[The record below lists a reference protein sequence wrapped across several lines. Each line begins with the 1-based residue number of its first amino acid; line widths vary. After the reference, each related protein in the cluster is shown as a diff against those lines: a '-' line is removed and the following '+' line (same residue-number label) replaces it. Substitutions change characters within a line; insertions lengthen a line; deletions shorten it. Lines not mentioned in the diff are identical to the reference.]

1 MLNHRFYILKVCV
14 PSFLIFIP
22 EYLKKELSCG
32 NICPSDYLPIFV
44 VIDRVNEV
52 KPIICLTR
60 QYAIKER
67 NTLRINNN
75 NNKKALIS
83 SKLAYQFEIIKDE
96 EVNQL
101 RINFVNG
108 NNEDI
113 LTENVKCT
121 FDLLLQSICE
131 YLFENLSH
139 VPDES
144 EALEYLQNTIN
155 EINRISG
162 EKNDLS
168 KLLLTSDKLKVKK
181 TKRKIS

>member
-32 NICPSDYLPIFV
+32 NIYPSDYLPIFV

-52 KPIICLTR
+52 KPIIFLTR

-96 EVNQL
+96 
-101 RINFVNG
+101 G
-108 NNEDI
+108 
-113 LTENVKCT
+113 
-121 FDLLLQSICE
+121 
-131 YLFENLSH
+131 
-139 VPDES
+139 
-144 EALEYLQNTIN
+144 
-155 EINRISG
+155 
-162 EKNDLS
+162 
-168 KLLLTSDKLKVKK
+168 
-181 TKRKIS
+181 